1 LRILNEAELQ
11 DYREMVIAYY
21 VLWKFGNTGM
31 KSEKIDEIAENQLL
45 ETINQKID
53 FEVDDALEKLESIK
67 LIYKEEDLWFP
78 LTVNDSM
85 NELNKGLSK

>member
-1 LRILNEAELQ
+1 
-11 DYREMVIAYY
+11 Y

-31 KSEKIDEIAENQLL
+31 RSEKIDGIAENQLL

>member
-1 LRILNEAELQ
+1 
-11 DYREMVIAYY
+11 MVIAYY

-85 NELNKGLSK
+85 NELNKRLSK